1 MTKKDVLEIR
11 HQFAP
16 SVCSISKICGCY
28 VDGDHN
34 KVATIKEQFLTMP
47 EEETFK
53 YFEIFKKTL
62 SGSIGKNLV
71 TMPFPTS
78 QEFEGGTQ
86 EFLCRLRKSKLEDD
100 DLVNEFYDKVIET
113 YDYTGNYLIMLI
125 HDTYDIPGKTTDGIL
140 MDDAS
145 DEVYEYIMCSICH
158 ENLSKA
164 GLSYFDVE
172 STFHNRVRDWVVDM
186 PDIGFLFP
194 AFIDR
199 STDIHNILYY
209 TKKPEEL
216 HESFISNLLGTGLPI
231 TAGEQKDVFHE
242 IVAETLG
249 DDCNY
254 DNLNEMI
261 EQRKDSPEPL
271 TLTKNTIKNLLT
283 ESGVSDD
290 KMENFDAHYEKV
302 TSAAAPAPQPAE
314 NTDDEAA
321 IVVPREKSTVMY
333 ASNVANTRTFE
344 VKTPDVVIKVNP
356 ERTDLVETMEIDGRK
371 CIVIQISDQ
380 VEVNGIP
387 INNN

>member
-1 MTKKDVLEIR
+1 M
-11 HQFAP
+11 
-16 SVCSISKICGCY
+16 
-28 VDGDHN
+28 
-34 KVATIKEQFLTMP
+34 
-47 EEETFK
+47 
-53 YFEIFKKTL
+53 
-62 SGSIGKNLV
+62 
-71 TMPFPTS
+71 
-78 QEFEGGTQ
+78 
-86 EFLCRLRKSKLEDD
+86 
-100 DLVNEFYDKVIET
+100 
-113 YDYTGNYLIMLI
+113 
-125 HDTYDIPGKTTDGIL
+125 
-140 MDDAS
+140 
-145 DEVYEYIMCSICH
+145 
-158 ENLSKA
+158 
-164 GLSYFDVE
+164 
-172 STFHNRVRDWVVDM
+172 
-186 PDIGFLFP
+186 
-194 AFIDR
+194 
-199 STDIHNILYY
+199 
-209 TKKPEEL
+209 
-216 HESFISNLLGTGLPI
+216 
-231 TAGEQKDVFHE
+231 
-242 IVAETLG
+242 AETLG

-254 DNLNEMI
+254 DIVRTIHDNLNEMI